1 MLDHIRRQ
9 VDACGLMPRFCQKAG
24 EKARSGANIQ
34 NPQRCALGQ
43 VFTKFREPALLF
55 LAFKF
60 WQPLGLKALR
70 PVGPIV
76 GHAMLDRF
84 HLLFL
89 SAFRNRRLSLKR
101 RLRL

>member
-1 MLDHIRRQ
+1 
-9 VDACGLMPRFCQKAG
+9 MPRFGQEAG

-34 NPQRCALGQ
+34 NAQRSALGQ
-43 VFTKFREPALLF
+43 VFPKFREPPLLF
-55 LAFKF
+55 LALKF
-60 WQPLGLKALR
+60 VETLGLKAPR

-76 GHAMLDRF
+76 CYSMLDRF